1 VVIIS
6 LYARS
11 DVCAISIPVTSG
23 GCGNSH
29 TRPVRNGAPDKDFR
43 LDCPPCEGFLK
54 GDRRPQIL
62 RYEIDPATKTVM
74 SQQRVADADP
84 HWASS
89 PYATP
94 ETPDEKKTHKRQ
106 MEMGEKQLAILQAW
120 TAAKAA
126 GIDVPSEALFMANHY
141 LPGITQGTMIC
152 PSGHDA
158 QPGAKF
164 CAECGAGMNGHSEP
178 PITEIPLDRL
188 HVQTL
193 RKKCRESGLTDKG
206 TKDEM
211 IMRLEGARQR
221 I

>member
-1 VVIIS
+1 MT

-43 LDCPPCEGFLK
+43 LDCPQCEGFLK
-54 GDRRPQIL
+54 GDRRPQVL
-62 RYEIDPATKTVM
+62 RYEIDPETKTVV

-120 TAAKAA
+120 TAAKNA
-126 GIDVPSEALFMANHY
+126 GIEVPSEALFMANHY
-141 LPGITQGTMIC
+141 LPGITKGMTIC
-152 PSGHDA
+152 PNGHDNHS
-158 QPGAKF
+158 GAKF
-164 CAECGAGMNGHSEP
+164 CSECSIPMNGHFP
-178 PITEIPLDRL
+178 DPITEIPLDRL